1 MIENLSSDNAQQKL
15 SFLLQGLVNIQKD
28 HDVLITGIH
37 QNSNAIKKGDLFI
50 AIPGIHTHGLKYAD
64 QAVSQGAAAIAWE
77 PTEEIFD
84 DPSFKIPCIKVTG
97 LRKQT
102 GFIASRFYSNP
113 SECLQVVGITGTDG
127 KTSVA
132 GFVAQILDNLDRK
145 CGLIGTLGYGHL
157 SALEKSA
164 HTTPEANIIQNVL
177 YNMVQLGDMFA
188 VLEASSHGLSQYRL
202 NGVSFDIAVLT
213 NIGNDH
219 SDYHQSKEDYVKAK
233 QKLFEISSLKTAI
246 LNIDDH
252 FGQHLS
258 KRLSNSDIEVH
269 TCSTSSKVADVFSKN
284 IQYTR
289 EGLEFD
295 VVTPWGAST
304 IKSPL
309 FGEFNIQN
317 LLLSIATLCSLKVD
331 YASVVKVFP
340 LLMPVRGRMN
350 KLTSE
355 KQVTIFV
362 DYAHTPQALGNAL
375 CSIKQHFRSP
385 ICCVFGCGGDRDAKK
400 RPLMAKVAEQYAQ
413 RIIVTDDNTRT
424 ENPEGIVKDI
434 IAGFTNPQE
443 VSVVHDRATAI
454 RQAISTATVSEV
466 VLVAGK
472 GHEEEQIVGEEKH
485 PFNDMKFIQEVL
497 QEIGQ

>member
-1 MIENLSSDNAQQKL
+1 MIENLSSDNAKQKL
-15 SFLLQGLVNIQKD
+15 SFLLEGLVNIQKD

-50 AIPGIHTHGLKYAD
+50 AIPGIRTHGLKYAD

-77 PTEEIFD
+77 PTEEISD
-84 DPSFKIPCIKVTG
+84 DPIFKIPCIKVAG

-102 GFIASRFYSNP
+102 GFIASRFYSHP
-113 SECLQVVGITGTDG
+113 SEHLKVVGITGTDG

-157 SALEKSA
+157 SALEKSV

-177 YNMVQLGDMFA
+177 YNMVQSGDMFA
-188 VLEASSHGLSQYRL
+188 VLEASSHGLSQHRL

-219 SDYHQSKEDYVKAK
+219 SDYHPSKEDYVKAK
-233 QKLFEISSLKTAI
+233 QKLFEISSLQTAI
-246 LNIDDH
+246 LNIDDL
-252 FGQHLS
+252 FGEQLS
-258 KRLSNSDIEVH
+258 KRLSNSGIEVN
-269 TCSTSSKVADVFSKN
+269 TCSSSNKKADVFSKN
-284 IQYTR
+284 IQYTS

-295 VVTPWGAST
+295 VVTPWGSST
-304 IKSPL
+304 VKSPL

-331 YASVVKVFP
+331 YKSVIRVLP
-340 LLMPVRGRMN
+340 LLIPVHGRMN
-350 KLTSE
+350 KLASK
-355 KQVTIFV
+355 KQATIFV
-362 DYAHTPQALGNAL
+362 DYAHTPQALENAL
-375 CSIKQHFRSP
+375 HSIKQHFRSP
-385 ICCVFGCGGDRDAKK
+385 VCCVFGCGGDRDAKK
-400 RPLMAKVAEQYAQ
+400 RPLMAKVAEQYSQ
-413 RIIVTDDNTRT
+413 SIIVTDDNPRT
-424 ENPEGIVKDI
+424 EDPKGIVKDI
-434 IAGFTNPQE
+434 ISGFTNTQE

-454 RQAISTATVSEV
+454 RQAISKTAASEV

-485 PFNDMKFIQEVL
+485 PFDDMKFIQEFL